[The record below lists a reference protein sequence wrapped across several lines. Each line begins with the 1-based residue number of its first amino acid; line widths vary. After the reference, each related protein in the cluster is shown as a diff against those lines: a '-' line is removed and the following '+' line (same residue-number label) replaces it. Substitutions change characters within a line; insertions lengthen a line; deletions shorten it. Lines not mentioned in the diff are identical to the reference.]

1 MVGRSGSGCAWR
13 SLRRV
18 HYRPKDTVFAGI
30 PCLWADNAFR
40 RPQDGQMRD
49 WTALCFPVGLRG
61 LALVRFV
68 GMRNGRGVRVRA
80 CPGFSRARRLRQ
92 AGLHRRDE
100 VGCGFGLTLGVAIV
114 ASYVNETDD
123 HGGMHEQG
131 DARRE

>member
-1 MVGRSGSGCAWR
+1 M
-13 SLRRV
+13 LPRR
-18 HYRPKDTVFAGI
+18 
-30 PCLWADNAFR
+30 
-40 RPQDGQMRD
+40 
-49 WTALCFPVGLRG
+49 TAR